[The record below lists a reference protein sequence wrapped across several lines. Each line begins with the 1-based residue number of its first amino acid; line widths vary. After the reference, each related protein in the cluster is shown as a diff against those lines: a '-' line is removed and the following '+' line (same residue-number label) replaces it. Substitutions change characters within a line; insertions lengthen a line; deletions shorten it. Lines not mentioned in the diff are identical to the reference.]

1 MTNIGLGFAAFK
13 TRKEYAQFRRKHGRH
28 IHKIALNRKQ
38 RRTAKGIKKQLE
50 FVYIKGY
57 PTKALLKE
65 MQRKYKDGITAGTI
79 NTTGVRTGRW
89 PVAGMIG

>member
-1 MTNIGLGFAAFK
+1 MTSSLGYAAFK
-13 TRKEYAQFRRKHGRH
+13 TRKEYVQFRREHGSNMQ
-28 IHKIALNRKQ
+28 KVALNRKR

-50 FVYIKGY
+50 FIYVKGN
-57 PTKALLKE
+57 PSKGTLAIL
-65 MQRKYKDGITAGTI
+65 RKRYKNGIEAGTI